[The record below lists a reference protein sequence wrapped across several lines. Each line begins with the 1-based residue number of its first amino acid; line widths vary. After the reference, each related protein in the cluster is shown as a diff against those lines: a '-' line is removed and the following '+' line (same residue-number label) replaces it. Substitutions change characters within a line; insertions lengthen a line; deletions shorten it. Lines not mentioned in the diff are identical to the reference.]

1 MRSRESTLGVL
12 TRRAAIRGSLA
23 GLAGGAALATPQAG
37 ALAQSSSPAFSAEQ
51 KAVAQRIVQREIDNG
66 IVPGIAWSVGN
77 AKEMLAEGAA
87 GLRVVSPAAPVNPA
101 TRFAIASVSKQFTA
115 ACVYL
120 LRDQGKLS
128 LDAPLSDYL
137 PEYRYAS
144 KVTLRQ
150 VLQMRSGIS
159 FDTDACEAP
168 IAGRLDDKVV
178 VENLDRMQ
186 PDSAPGEHFT
196 YSNCAYDVAG
206 VVVAKL
212 SGMSFTRFIEEH
224 VFKPLGMSS
233 SYQLGTRSDS
243 DFAEGYGK
251 GDKGWAPEPATAA
264 DKVFASGNLASTVSD
279 LQRWDRALLNAALLP
294 RKTLDEVFAV
304 PTLTS
309 GAKTIYASGW
319 FVEPSGVIWHGG
331 QLPGYG
337 AANVLVPAT
346 GHALVVL
353 GNTVGAHAGPWKPW
367 EVAREIYNATGLGP
381 ELPPFLP
388 IVGTTLVIP
397 GVTVPK

>member
-1 MRSRESTLGVL
+1 MRSHEPASGTL
-12 TRRAAIRGSLA
+12 TRRAALKGSV
-23 GLAGGAALATPQAG
+23 AGGAAMAMPPLTSAF
-37 ALAQSSSPAFSAEQ
+37 AQSPVTPFSVDQ
-51 KAVAQRIVQREIDNG
+51 KAAAQRIVQREVDSG
-66 IVPGIAWSVGN
+66 VVPGVAWSIGN
-77 AKEMLAEGAA
+77 SKEILAEGAA
-87 GLRVVSPAAPVNPA
+87 GLRVVSPAAPVSPA

-144 KVTLRQ
+144 KMTLRQ
-150 VLQMRSGIS
+150 MLQMRSGIS
-159 FDTDACEAP
+159 YDMDACEAA
-168 IAGRLDDKVV
+168 IGGRLDDKVV
-178 VENLDRMQ
+178 VDNLNRMQ

-212 SGMSFTRFIEEH
+212 SGMSFGQFIDEYI
-224 VFKPLGMSS
+224 FKPLGMSS
-233 SYQLGTRSDS
+233 SYQLGARNDP

-251 GDKGWAPEPATAA
+251 KGKGWKPEPATAA
-264 DKVFASGNLASTVSD
+264 DKVFASGNLASTVAD
-279 LQRWDRALLNAALLP
+279 LQRWDRALLNATLLP
-294 RKTLDEVFAV
+294 RKTLDEVFSV

-309 GAKTIYASGW
+309 GARTIYASGW

-367 EVAREIYNATGLGP
+367 DIAREIYNATGLGP
-381 ELPPFLP
+381 ALPAFLP
-388 IVGTTLVIP
+388 IVGTTLP
-397 GVTVPK
+397 NLGGTAPK